1 MKKKK
6 APTASRRKATST
18 VAVRKRKR
26 GRPQTV
32 HGGVGRDAIVAAA
45 RLLIE
50 RLRPHQ
56 VTIALIA
63 REAGVDPALVRYY
76 FTNRDELLMAVVE
89 SILADWAVHPASD
102 QAPAVQLGTHLTN
115 MLRFSRSVRSMQRL
129 MVEEC
134 AEAKSP
140 VVRARVQELTD
151 HVVHELGGL
160 LRTEAR
166 TAERSPEALFLH
178 VAMIGLCE
186 FFAAAQAVILPLA
199 PKGMSADELAAR
211 YERFIHDLVLDGI
224 RKGLRPGGKQCAG

>member
-1 MKKKK
+1 MKKKS
-6 APTASRRKATST
+6 PTASRRSAATT
-18 VAVRKRKR
+18 ATARKRKR
-26 GRPQTV
+26 GRPQSL
-32 HGGVGRDAIVAAA
+32 HGKVGRDTIVAAA
-45 RLLIE
+45 RQLIE
-50 RLRPHQ
+50 KLRPHQ

-76 FTNRDELLMAVVE
+76 FTNRELLLLAVVE
-89 SILADWAVHPASD
+89 SILADWAAHPASD
-102 QAPAVQLGTHLTN
+102 QAPAAQLGAHLAN

-140 VVRARVQELTD
+140 VVRARVQELTGQ
-151 HVVHELGGL
+151 VVHELGGL
-160 LRTEAR
+160 LRSGAR
-166 TAERSPEALFLH
+166 KAERSPEALFLH

-199 PKGMSADELAAR
+199 PQGMSADELAAR

-224 RKGLRPGGKQCAG
+224 RKGLRPAR